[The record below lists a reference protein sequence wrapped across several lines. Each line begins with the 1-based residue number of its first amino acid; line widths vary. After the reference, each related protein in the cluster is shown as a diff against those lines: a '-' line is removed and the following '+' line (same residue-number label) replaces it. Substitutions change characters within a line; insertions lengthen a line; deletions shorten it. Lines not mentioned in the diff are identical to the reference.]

1 MQHHKYSLTE
11 LENMMPWERE
21 IYIGL
26 LAQWVKEENE
36 RIEKENAKMKK
47 QRGTTMNAQKKLE
60 KDSQYAHLDL
70 DGDGVVTDEE
80 LDMDERMMRLDN
92 EDKKQD
98 AQRNMAWFALGG
110 MLLYPF
116 AVVLAVWLGL
126 DQGGKILG
134 DMASVYFVSVAAIVA
149 AFYGSQAL
157 QKKQINGNFRGC
169 SKTVTDEQQ
178 E

>member
-1 MQHHKYSLTE
+1 
-11 LENMMPWERE
+11 
-21 IYIGL
+21 
-26 LAQWVKEENE
+26 
-36 RIEKENAKMKK
+36 
-47 QRGTTMNAQKKLE
+47 MNAQKRLE
-60 KDSQYAHLDL
+60 NDSQYAHLDL

-116 AVVLAVWLGL
+116 AVVLAIWLG
-126 DQGGKILG
+126 QEQAGKILG

-157 QKKQINGNFRGC
+157 QKK
-169 SKTVTDEQQ
+169 
-178 E
+178 